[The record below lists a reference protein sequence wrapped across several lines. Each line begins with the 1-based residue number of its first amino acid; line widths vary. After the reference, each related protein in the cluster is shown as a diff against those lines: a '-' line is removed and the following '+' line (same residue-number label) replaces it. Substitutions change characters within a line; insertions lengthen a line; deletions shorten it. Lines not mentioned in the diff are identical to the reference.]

1 NKEGEEQFE
10 LGPINGKEIISCG
23 PCFEDGMLWIRT
35 EDNQEGF
42 VNTSGVCTIE
52 PIYDEVGPF
61 YNNRALVLKDNIWSV
76 INKRGDNIFTFN
88 KKMSPIEGWA
98 MNKTSP
104 RSSQHKINQ
113 IFLKDSEGRFYM
125 FDAKGELTKLSP
137 KIKKIEGY
145 YDNNIIYRSD
155 SYEMGMMSLDGEIA
169 IRPKYKQLSFGAKGE
184 LIGSYKANEWE
195 LLDYSGSI
203 ITKLDFSDVNFIKH
217 FGYIGWDKS
226 CYTIINKDGQPFDKN
241 LNFVNFSQV
250 QSLGLGH
257 SRYVP
262 SAKIIETVMDMLTP
276 DGVSQYKFGES
287 MKSIALAHDRTI
299 ESVLYEYSLPLYNKR
314 YGNYAIGLNAVS
326 HECIAYYTTNWLRY
340 NYVPNWNLDSK
351 IECFVI
357 FVQTYDFTLSQ
368 WEKGIK
374 EFEEILKQNGYKETQ
389 REVTSEI
396 PAILMSNND
405 KSIIIGMNNKDI
417 VLAYIKNSKVLEN
430 FILNEFKVLH
440 TEVPLKTEELMDSV
454 ASPVRIIM

>member
-1 NKEGEEQFE
+1 
-10 LGPINGKEIISCG
+10 
-23 PCFEDGMLWIRT
+23 M
-35 EDNQEGF
+35 
-42 VNTSGVCTIE
+42 
-52 PIYDEVGPF
+52 
-61 YNNRALVLKDNIWSV
+61 
-76 INKRGDNIFTFN
+76 
-88 KKMSPIEGWA
+88 
-98 MNKTSP
+98 
-104 RSSQHKINQ
+104 
-113 IFLKDSEGRFYM
+113 
-125 FDAKGELTKLSP
+125 
-137 KIKKIEGY
+137 
-145 YDNNIIYRSD
+145 
-155 SYEMGMMSLDGEIA
+155 
-169 IRPKYKQLSFGAKGE
+169 
-184 LIGSYKANEWE
+184 
-195 LLDYSGSI
+195 
-203 ITKLDFSDVNFIKH
+203 
-217 FGYIGWDKS
+217 
-226 CYTIINKDGQPFDKN
+226 
-241 LNFVNFSQV
+241 
-250 QSLGLGH
+250 
-257 SRYVP
+257 
-262 SAKIIETVMDMLTP
+262 
-276 DGVSQYKFGES
+276 
-287 MKSIALAHDRTI
+287 
-299 ESVLYEYSLPLYNKR
+299 PLYNKR

-340 NYVPNWNLDSK
+340 NYVPNWNLDST